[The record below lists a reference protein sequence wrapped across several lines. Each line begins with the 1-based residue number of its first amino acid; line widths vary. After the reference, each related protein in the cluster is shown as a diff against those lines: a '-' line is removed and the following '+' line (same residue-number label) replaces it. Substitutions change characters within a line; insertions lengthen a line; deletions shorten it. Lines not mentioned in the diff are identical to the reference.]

1 MRFERPGRVG
11 SKLSRDPE
19 RTQELARFHVSR
31 EDHRILDVAL
41 AHGLYDSVHVAR
53 LAAVSKRNLVFC
65 RGQTQR
71 NDHHRRQGIGKL
83 ALEHRA
89 FASDDAV
96 ILTHLAKE
104 KRWKHIGEMDLA
116 RALKITACEI
126 EILGHDAEIN
136 VFGAKDMPNLAQR
149 FLHAQVRPRIP
160 IAVVTGKEQPQLFAR
175 RPAFA
180 EAQHPAQACDLNQ
193 RADPGDEEEVRHA
206 RALPAA
212 KFFSAPGVEGHGL
225 AGNWNL
231 FSRPYFRSGAA

>member
-31 EDHRILDVAL
+31 DDHRILDVAL

-71 NDHHRRQGIGKL
+71 ADHHRRQGIGKL

-96 ILTHLAKE
+96 IGANFAEE

-149 FLHAQVRPRIP
+149 FLYAQVRPRIP
-160 IAVVTGKEQPQLFAR
+160 IAVVTGKEHPNLSVG

-180 EAQHPAQACDLNQ
+180 EPHHPAEDGNPKSH
-193 RADPGDEEEVRHA
+193 ADQVATGEA
-206 RALPAA
+206 
-212 KFFSAPGVEGHGL
+212 
-225 AGNWNL
+225 
-231 FSRPYFRSGAA
+231 